1 MNEYLDGDYR
11 IDNDKP
17 YLHHYDIP
25 KAVKDRGME
34 KGSDLVVTIAGV
46 KKEKVRKKNGEEE
59 EKQILY
65 FVEDI
70 KPLILN
76 KKVNPEA
83 ISVAVGSHDRAVWRG
98 KKIALYEGDESKAE
112 DGKAVRVRPYVP
124 KVNDDELVCEECGAI
139 IEDKTVNGKTYKG
152 RVIAENAKTKFGKY
166 LCYECAQKAK
176 GEI

>member
-17 YLHHYDIP
+17 YLHHYDLP
-25 KAVKDRGME
+25 KNKD
-34 KGSDLVVTIAGV
+34 LIVTIAGV
-46 KKEKVRKKNGEEE
+46 KKEKMRMKNGAED
-59 EKQILY
+59 EKQVLY
-65 FVEDI
+65 FVEDV
-70 KPLILN
+70 KPLVLN

-83 ISVAVGSHDRAVWRG
+83 ISAAVGSHDRAIWRG

-112 DGKAVRVRPYVP
+112 DGKAVRIRPYAP
-124 KVNDDELVCEECGAI
+124 KVDELVCEECGAI
-139 IEDKTVNGKTYKG
+139 IEDTVIDGKKYKG

-176 GEI
+176 GAAE